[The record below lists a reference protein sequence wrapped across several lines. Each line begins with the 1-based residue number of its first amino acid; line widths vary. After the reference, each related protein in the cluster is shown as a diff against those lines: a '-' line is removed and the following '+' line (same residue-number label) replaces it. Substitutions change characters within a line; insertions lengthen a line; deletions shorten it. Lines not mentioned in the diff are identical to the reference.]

1 MLIHGTYVYRRNAWA
16 IFFKVHIKAIE
27 FAWSLDIDY
36 PDNLKV
42 LKLNHHKTNNI
53 KMIIIPEQN
62 RFGQVFGEHKN
73 NVVFSIIY

>member
-1 MLIHGTYVYRRNAWA
+1 MFYNNKGHWIYLEFRFIGTSV
-16 IFFKVHIKAIE
+16 
-27 FAWSLDIDY
+27 Y

-62 RFGQVFGEHKN
+62 RFGQVFGEHKI
-73 NVVFSIIY
+73 NVVFSIIINISMYKS